1 MNPNPVMFSNTQH
14 YQSTIGLKN
23 VNQHSNGPQKQKPKP
38 PVRQFRQNIAPYS
51 TLQQPASKTMQG
63 LQTSQT
69 ISDPSRDWTFNPFEV
84 TVKRNSLGLGMSI
97 MGGPEANFPYAKLI
111 RIKKIFPLQPAWET
125 GRLKIGDILL
135 SAGGVPMS
143 GLTIRQAIDVLRSS
157 HSGSKTRLVICR
169 PPSDNHPCQVFDE
182 IFNKVNVKETRTPEK
197 DTNMADRP
205 KPVHRSYS
213 TCISTSINT
222 NNMIQCGTPSRGP
235 LSISLFPNSQSTTIF
250 CPSSPTKPKRNTPDK
265 QKIKTTSDT
274 FEQATKM
281 HVSTAKVDV
290 TCDSNRSSSPM
301 DVEDCPP
308 TDLSIA
314 LDDSVQSFT
323 QSNGVNGP
331 VYVDNSPEREEES
344 RLTDNISGNY
354 KDSTK
359 ENFNKINEADVSN
372 ISLTKIN
379 KHILE
384 IGSLDLLKEIPAQVT
399 PRYTN
404 GESISE
410 KYGEFSIKIKKVMF
424 LNREY
429 LYRGSTVAFE

>member
-1 MNPNPVMFSNTQH
+1 
-14 YQSTIGLKN
+14 
-23 VNQHSNGPQKQKPKP
+23 
-38 PVRQFRQNIAPYS
+38 
-51 TLQQPASKTMQG
+51 
-63 LQTSQT
+63 
-69 ISDPSRDWTFNPFEV
+69 
-84 TVKRNSLGLGMSI
+84 
-97 MGGPEANFPYAKLI
+97 
-111 RIKKIFPLQPAWET
+111 
-125 GRLKIGDILL
+125 
-135 SAGGVPMS
+135 
-143 GLTIRQAIDVLRSS
+143 
-157 HSGSKTRLVICR
+157 
-169 PPSDNHPCQVFDE
+169 
-182 IFNKVNVKETRTPEK
+182 
-197 DTNMADRP
+197 
-205 KPVHRSYS
+205 
-213 TCISTSINT
+213 
-222 NNMIQCGTPSRGP
+222 MIQCGTPSKGP

-359 ENFNKINEADVSN
+359 ENFNRINEADVSN

-399 PRYTN
+399 PRYIN

-429 LYRGSTVAFE
+429 LYRGSILKNMNCF